1 MSDDLLAKEKKFHK
15 LNHDLQLKTHDVIKT
30 VDSII
35 HAHAGKNLFS
45 NTNQLLSNFE
55 MENTKVMYLQDI
67 APKINKQSKTSFIKV
82 SEIPSVESNNDILK
96 KENTWTIQK
105 NMGNRAII
113 ALLKGK
119 IDMLYKKLQV
129 MQLEYNNKVSFHFIA

>member
-1 MSDDLLAKEKKFHK
+1 MSDDLLAKEKKFHR

-35 HAHAGKNLFS
+35 HAHADKNLLS

-55 MENTKVMYLQDI
+55 MENTKVMCLQDI
-67 APKINKQSKTSFIKV
+67 APNKQSKTSFIKV

-96 KENTWTIQK
+96 KDNTWTIQK
-105 NMGNRAII
+105 NMGNKAII

-129 MQLEYNNKVSFHFIA
+129 MQLEYNNKVLFHFIA

>member
-1 MSDDLLAKEKKFHK
+1 MSDLLAKEKQFHR
-15 LNHDLQLKTHDVIKT
+15 LNHNLQLKTHDVIKT

-35 HAHAGKNLFS
+35 HAHADKNLFS
-45 NTNQLLSNFE
+45 STNQLLSNFE
-55 MENTKVMYLQDI
+55 MENTKIMYLQDI
-67 APKINKQSKTSFIKV
+67 APKINKQLKTSFIKV
-82 SEIPSVESNNDILK
+82 SEIPSIESNNDSLK
-96 KENTWTIQK
+96 KDNTWTIQK
-105 NMGNRAII
+105 NMGNKAII